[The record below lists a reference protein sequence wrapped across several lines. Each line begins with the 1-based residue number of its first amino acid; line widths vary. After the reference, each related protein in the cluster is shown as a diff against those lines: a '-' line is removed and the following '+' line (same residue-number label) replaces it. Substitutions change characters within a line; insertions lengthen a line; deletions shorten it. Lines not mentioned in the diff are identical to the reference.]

1 MSIKV
6 SACLSNIIE
15 SKTKLIKIILVTIN
29 KLSKLALYFA
39 VACVKGL
46 AVISKFKFN
55 DLFIDSHI

>member
-15 SKTKLIKIILVTIN
+15 SKTKRIKIILVTIN
-29 KLSKLALYFA
+29 KLSKLALKFA

-46 AVISKFKFN
+46 AVIIKFKFN